1 MNELT
6 ETGLI
11 ALATIVVGF
20 LLRCCQ
26 QIEQS
31 RCSTINCWGVKCERN
46 VLSEKHLERL
56 KEEEEQK
63 NEENV

>member
-1 MNELT
+1 MDTLT
-6 ETGLI
+6 ETGLLT
-11 ALATIVVGF
+11 LAGIIVAF

-63 NEENV
+63 DKENV